1 MTASNTTSL
10 ASDEVF
16 EILSSQRRRMVL
28 YYLRTHDEAATVN
41 ELAEQIAAW
50 ENEIDIEELTS
61 QQRKRVYVSLYQ
73 THLPKLAETN
83 IVDYDV
89 DEGSVRLTEQAGEI
103 DGFLKPKDS
112 SSYPQKRHYIGII
125 LVGGI
130 AMILG
135 VLGTSILGTGLLV
148 WLAGGLIVG
157 YLVTVAVEFWHHR
170 EEQDEI
176 PVELVPRDR

>member
-1 MTASNTTSL
+1 
-10 ASDEVF
+10 
-16 EILSSQRRRMVL
+16 MVL
-28 YYLRTHDEAATVN
+28 YYLRTHDETATVN

-50 ENEIDIEELTS
+50 ENEIDVDELSS

-89 DEGSVRLTEQAGEI
+89 DEGTVRLTDQAGEI
-103 DGFLKPKDS
+103 DAFLKPKARS
-112 SSYPQKRHYIGII
+112 GYPQKRHYIGII
-125 LVGGI
+125 LVAGV

-135 VLGTSILGTGLLV
+135 ILGTSILGTGLLL

-157 YLVTVAVEFWHHR
+157 YLATIAVEYWHYR
-170 EEQDEI
+170 EKQDEM
-176 PVELVPRDR
+176 PAELVPRDR